1 MDQVPIGNKAPR
13 PGHARQF
20 WCPACRGL
28 LANPLA
34 LVTRLPDDDDL
45 PALLLLV
52 PLLLLLLL
60 LLLLPRVPL
69 VPGHLPGVVD
79 HTTGHHVL
87 RFPLLGPVDRVISLR
102 HSHHDNNTAT

>member
-1 MDQVPIGNKAPR
+1 MHVLVVLSFNSVIMLRDVSPHPPGPHVISAGN
-13 PGHARQF
+13 
-20 WCPACRGL
+20 L
-28 LANPLA
+28 DNPLA

-45 PALLLLV
+45 LALLLLI
-52 PLLLLLLL
+52 LLIL
-60 LLLLPRVPL
+60 VPL
-69 VPGHLPGVVD
+69 VLGPRAPLPGVVD